1 MKKKRLALGLL
12 LSVVLVAALNGAY
25 LKRLPINVMLEVSGK
40 GCGAATANFSKKAE
54 GDYSS
59 RHKQT
64 RKICL
69 NAEKQKLIFHFDT
82 KKIKNLTLA
91 FAGRFERVE
100 ILDYKVGGG
109 KVVDLTE
116 RLEQK
121 RSGTVL
127 TVNLTKPVNIRAGYA
142 FNEKM
147 FVILLTLIC
156 AAAYKLLGYLS
167 ELAAKEGRS
176 RTDIVFVALFFT
188 LLFVPMLYIDDKE
201 SSEEE
206 SRRLATVP
214 DLLADGS
221 INQNF
226 GRQFD
231 RWFGDH
237 FLGRKAFI
245 GLYNYT
251 LYGLDPL
258 KVRDQ
263 LLVGKNGWEFSPSHG
278 EIANFQNNN
287 RFSDSELKSI
297 AGYLSAIDDWCRRHG
312 KRFYFYI
319 APSKHRVYPEYYRHV
334 RKMRPDGE
342 NGTEQLISYLRTHTR
357 VKVMYPLDILLA
369 HKKDGLMYWKND
381 THWSLLGGYYG
392 YVHLM
397 RGMGEEKRILSF
409 DRLTDYKYPVGN
421 ISNMYRFLP
430 RDNTTVYQKPD
441 IGKHYKCNP
450 EDPQKVYRTPIVCT
464 NPRKSGR
471 IIMFRDSFSST
482 LIEYLAENYAY
493 VAAYWY
499 HALKNGDIENIEKN
513 ADIVIFEKIER
524 DLHLLNGLKFVGD

>member
-1 MKKKRLALGLL
+1 
-12 LSVVLVAALNGAY
+12 
-25 LKRLPINVMLEVSGK
+25 
-40 GCGAATANFSKKAE
+40 
-54 GDYSS
+54 
-59 RHKQT
+59 
-64 RKICL
+64 
-69 NAEKQKLIFHFDT
+69 
-82 KKIKNLTLA
+82 
-91 FAGRFERVE
+91 
-100 ILDYKVGGG
+100 
-109 KVVDLTE
+109 
-116 RLEQK
+116 
-121 RSGTVL
+121 
-127 TVNLTKPVNIRAGYA
+127 
-142 FNEKM
+142 
-147 FVILLTLIC
+147 
-156 AAAYKLLGYLS
+156 
-167 ELAAKEGRS
+167 
-176 RTDIVFVALFFT
+176 
-188 LLFVPMLYIDDKE
+188 
-201 SSEEE
+201 
-206 SRRLATVP
+206 
-214 DLLADGS
+214 
-221 INQNF
+221 
-226 GRQFD
+226 
-231 RWFGDH
+231 
-237 FLGRKAFI
+237 
-245 GLYNYT
+245 
-251 LYGLDPL
+251 
-258 KVRDQ
+258 
-263 LLVGKNGWEFSPSHG
+263 
-278 EIANFQNNN
+278 
-287 RFSDSELKSI
+287 
-297 AGYLSAIDDWCRRHG
+297 
-312 KRFYFYI
+312 
-319 APSKHRVYPEYYRHV
+319 
-334 RKMRPDGE
+334 MRPDGE

>member
-1 MKKKRLALGLL
+1 
-12 LSVVLVAALNGAY
+12 
-25 LKRLPINVMLEVSGK
+25 
-40 GCGAATANFSKKAE
+40 
-54 GDYSS
+54 
-59 RHKQT
+59 
-64 RKICL
+64 
-69 NAEKQKLIFHFDT
+69 
-82 KKIKNLTLA
+82 
-91 FAGRFERVE
+91 
-100 ILDYKVGGG
+100 
-109 KVVDLTE
+109 
-116 RLEQK
+116 
-121 RSGTVL
+121 
-127 TVNLTKPVNIRAGYA
+127 
-142 FNEKM
+142 
-147 FVILLTLIC
+147 
-156 AAAYKLLGYLS
+156 
-167 ELAAKEGRS
+167 
-176 RTDIVFVALFFT
+176 
-188 LLFVPMLYIDDKE
+188 MLYIDDKE

-263 LLVGKNGWEFSPSHG
+263 LLVGKNGWVFSPSHG

-342 NGTEQLISYLRTHTR
+342 NGTGQLISYLRTHTR